1 MLLGIGCQQRYNL
14 STQETQQAVGFVN
27 QLGFVAL
34 MSGMHAYE
42 KSVCL
47 LHARFGGRVY
57 DFEVPSY
64 SDEPW
69 VTYQESLLDNYRDE
83 ADEAVYAAA
92 VARFES
98 DWERNPQAERC
109 LQAVARRAEGRVR

>member
-1 MLLGIGCQQRYNL
+1 M
-14 STQETQQAVGFVN
+14 
-27 QLGFVAL
+27 
-34 MSGMHAYE
+34 
-42 KSVCL
+42 
-47 LHARFGGRVY
+47 Y

-69 VTYQESLLDNYRDE
+69 GTYKESLLDNYRDE

-98 DWERNPQAERC
+98 DWERNPQAQSC
-109 LQAVARRAEGRVR
+109 LQAVARRAEGRVGGGFKGYTRRAIMEVCKVGGSVG